1 MSVKAINSSTEVVK
15 HNRSNNRENQKQHQ
29 QSFTGSFNPVVL
41 LMDTIEKGGFAA
53 SFIAQDGIGMVAPRI
68 YEGLNR
74 NRKKDEK
81 TGKKTGPLNWEFARR
96 EGIREILSGPS
107 VFLIPLGIL
116 SIVKKKSGKGN
127 NVHVSHIDALGQNL
141 AEYASQNANGIKDA
155 DTFKRGYYT
164 QIFKNALSN
173 STDESFRGDLLE
185 QTSQKFA
192 DNLIEI
198 ETKRKNKEK
207 KEAKKLLEKLTDE
220 YMDIRKAHAA
230 ASADNSAVQLKING
244 KDEKLGTSIQRLTQ
258 SLSDYTD
265 DVLPRVTKLENQSAD
280 SLKQFIHNFS
290 KHRAGTR
297 VLTNLGM
304 WGAVVG
310 FFTLIPKLYNI
321 GLKHDPGLKGL
332 EGSPEN
338 TEKNKNEKSKDPAFT
353 GNFMSS
359 VGETA
364 MKKSN
369 LSKLLSKFEFN
380 GASMTVPA
388 TLTLLFGFCLPPR
401 YKNAKS
407 DEERKE
413 ILVRDISSFTA
424 ILFGAKALS
433 RGFSSIFAKL
443 SGLALNIKPQ
453 DHSKSLLHKIKNFV
467 TAGSGIEVLTSKQIT
482 AKYSNIA
489 NYKDGINGFF
499 TFLQE
504 NGGNVKKVLKIDK
517 TVKENAEIILKKFNK
532 DLTLENATLDE
543 IDKAFRNAK
552 GSKEL
557 EEIYKKFLSKDN
569 KFVNRAKTL
578 NSTFGFASTIVLVPM
593 FMMWL
598 ARYCEKMTK
607 KAIEQKN
614 AEKAQTQAQK
624 PQITQIVPNS
634 KPTMAGFLK

>member
-310 FFTLIPKLYNI
+310 FFTLIPKLYNM

-332 EGSPEN
+332 EGSQESTEN
-338 TEKNKNEKSKDPAFT
+338 DKNEKSKDPTFT

-407 DEERKE
+407 DEEHKE

-517 TVKENAEIILKKFNK
+517 TVKENAEIILKQFNK
-532 DLTLENATLDE
+532 DLTLENATLDD
-543 IDKAFRNAK
+543 IDKAFRKAK

-578 NSTFGFASTIVLVPM
+578 NSSFGFASTIVLVPA

-607 KAIEQKN
+607 KAVEQKN
-614 AEKAQTQAQK
+614 AEKAQAQAQK